1 MSEYLKGNLSF
12 TKEEKPIIEEFLE
25 CHNLTT
31 ASKNSIIKKERE
43 ILIEFANE
51 NFTSNII
58 YFVKDNKK
66 SKWKNNKKEL
76 DDSKYAV
83 LKIEDGKIEEIGI
96 DKKDMPANIG
106 VNSVFSVE
114 DSRYVLNKLATEKL
128 KEKLT
133 NMTEELERKQNL
145 ALEEHR
151 KEGHLYLVTEE
162 IGDNR
167 FLWDLTDKPRSEFE
181 EVSVPKELLSQ
192 ATEGIVL
199 KYTNGNYEYYS
210 DGGFDKMYRE

>member
-1 MSEYLKGNLSF
+1 
-12 TKEEKPIIEEFLE
+12 
-25 CHNLTT
+25 
-31 ASKNSIIKKERE
+31 
-43 ILIEFANE
+43 
-51 NFTSNII
+51 
-58 YFVKDNKK
+58 
-66 SKWKNNKKEL
+66 
-76 DDSKYAV
+76 
-83 LKIEDGKIEEIGI
+83 
-96 DKKDMPANIG
+96 MPANIG

-210 DGGFDKMYRE
+210 DDGFDKMYRE